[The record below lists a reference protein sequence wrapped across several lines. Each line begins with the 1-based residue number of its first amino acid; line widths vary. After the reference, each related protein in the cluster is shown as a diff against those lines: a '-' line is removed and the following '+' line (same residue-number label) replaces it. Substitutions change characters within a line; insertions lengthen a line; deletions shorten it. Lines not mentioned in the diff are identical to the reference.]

1 MPEPSPKTQLMRRL
15 QPKRKT
21 FAMICLGCP
30 KNLVDAERIAGLL
43 TAAGWKIVREPRGAQ
58 CVIVNTCGFLQA
70 SRDEAKLHIEQ
81 MLKHKRNGELLYVVV
96 TGCYAERDKSLLY
109 EIFPG
114 VDAVVGVTG
123 REQIVSVVESLTS
136 AHLASDGY
144 EPSLL
149 PKFET
154 EAGNNKAFHSDES
167 HFLHSGRF
175 HGTEYPCPL
184 CDDKRYRL
192 TPRHVAYLKI
202 ADGCDRRCAYCAI
215 PSIRGP
221 HASKPISQVVAEAK
235 ELVANGTRELVLI
248 AQDLTYYGFDWSEA
262 DGTRRARLADLLAEL
277 ETIPE
282 LKWIRLMY
290 LYPMHVTDELIER
303 IATSQ
308 KIVPYIDIPLQH
320 ADDTVLRKMN
330 RVVNREKTEVLLTKL
345 REKIPHLV
353 LRTTMMVG
361 FPGETEAAFETLC
374 DFIKRWKFE
383 HLGAFVFSPEA
394 NTPAMSIPQDEWIA
408 ESVAKQR
415 LERLMEIQREIAYA
429 WNELQVGK
437 QLDVILDAAIRG
449 EKNTWIGRTATD
461 APEVD
466 GVVYV
471 TGASSGSKLHTGQ
484 MVRCEIVAAQGYD
497 LVAVPVE

>member
-1 MPEPSPKTQLMRRL
+1 MPEPSPKVQLMRRIH
-15 QPKRKT
+15 PKRKT

-43 TAAGWKIVREPRGAQ
+43 TEAGWKIVREPRDAQ

-70 SRDEAKLHIEQ
+70 SRDEAKQHIEQ
-81 MLKHKRNGELLYVVV
+81 MLKYKHNGELLHVVI
-96 TGCYAERDKSLLY
+96 TGCYAERDKTLLY

-114 VDAVVGVTG
+114 IDAVVGVTG
-123 REQIVSVVESLTS
+123 REQIVSVVESLVS
-136 AHLASDGY
+136 PHLSSNEY
-144 EPSLL
+144 EPSVL
-149 PKFET
+149 PKFDT
-154 EAGNNKAFHSDES
+154 GTNDKSFHQDES
-167 HFLHSGRF
+167 HFLRSGRF
-175 HGTEYPCPL
+175 HGAEYPCPL
-184 CDDKRYRL
+184 RDDHRYRL

-215 PSIRGP
+215 PAIRGP
-221 HASKPISQVVAEAK
+221 HASKPIPQVVSEAK
-235 ELVANGTRELVLI
+235 ELVASGTRELVLI
-248 AQDLTYYGFDWSEA
+248 AQDLTYYGFDWQDT
-262 DGTRRARLADLLAEL
+262 DGTRRSRLADLLAEL

-330 RVVNREKTEVLLTKL
+330 RMVNREKTEALLTKL
-345 REKIPHLV
+345 RANIPNLA

-361 FPGETEAAFETLC
+361 FPGETETAFETLC
-374 DFIKRWKFE
+374 DFIRRWKFE
-383 HLGAFVFSPEA
+383 HLGTFVFSPEA

-408 ESVAKQR
+408 PSVAQAR
-415 LERLMEIQREIAYA
+415 LERLMNIQREITYD
-429 WNELQVGK
+429 WNESQVGK
-437 QLDVILDAAIRG
+437 QLEVILDAAIRG

-461 APEVD
+461 APEID

-471 TGASSGSKLHTGQ
+471 TGASSGPKLHMGK